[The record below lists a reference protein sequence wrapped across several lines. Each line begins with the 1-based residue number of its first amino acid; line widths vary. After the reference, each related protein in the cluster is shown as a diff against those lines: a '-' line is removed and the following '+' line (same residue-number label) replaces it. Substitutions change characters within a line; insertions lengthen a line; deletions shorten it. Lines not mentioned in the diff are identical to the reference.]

1 MRTYKYVVFG
11 DLVIVLLLSLISTV
25 ASAQDKWQL
34 RKEENGIRISTANTD
49 NCSGRTVKVECI
61 INATQTQLIA
71 YLLDIEKQPE
81 WIYNAISSR
90 QVKRLKENE
99 LIFYSQV
106 DVPWPCSD
114 RDYIAHIVINQ
125 ISPQF
130 ISIDSHAEPDLMPE
144 KEGFIRV
151 KESITHWDITTINSN
166 QLSVVYTV
174 RFEPGGSVPA
184 WLTNLFIA
192 KGPYNTFKKLREQVN
207 KPQYQHAHLD
217 FIKS

>member
-1 MRTYKYVVFG
+1 MRTNRYVVFK
-11 DLVIVLLLSLISTV
+11 DLVICALLSLST
-25 ASAQDKWQL
+25 AAAAQDKWEL
-34 RKEENGIRISTANTD
+34 RKDENGIKISTASKD
-49 NCSGRTVKVECI
+49 KGSVRTVKVEFI
-61 INATQTQLIA
+61 INATQTQLVA

-99 LIFYSQV
+99 LIFYSEV
-106 DVPWPCSD
+106 DVPWPCSN

-130 ISIDSHAEPDLMPE
+130 ISIDSHAEPDLLPE
-144 KEGFIRV
+144 KNGLIRV
-151 KESITHWDITTINSN
+151 RSSVTHWDITTINSK

-207 KPQYQHAHLD
+207 KPQYQQAHLD